1 MLTGPTS
8 SPSLLWKTAP
18 QLRTVDAVEGVEAAT
33 VVSMRKTP
41 PTPLRT
47 AHLLRMVPLLRTAD
61 AAAVV
66 VVEGAAADAAE
77 DAAAVVVEDA
87 AAGAA
92 EDAAADAAEGAAA
105 VVAED
110 AAAAAVDVDVVGL
123 P

>member
-1 MLTGPTS
+1 M
-8 SPSLLWKTAP
+8 
-18 QLRTVDAVEGVEAAT
+18 RTVDAVEGVEAAT

-66 VVEGAAADAAE
+66 VVED
-77 DAAAVVVEDA
+77 AAVVVADDADVHAVEDA
-87 AAGAA
+87 AAH
-92 EDAAADAAEGAAA
+92 AAEGAVA
-105 VVAED
+105 VAVED